1 MKSRPGPS
9 MLMALG
15 LYICYQRQS
24 VQEASRACDVAGK
37 VLCLSISWPGVGVG
51 AGDRCLVSIK
61 FLTTLPLEA
70 SVSDQFRVHCVL
82 EWNKVLIL
90 LSD

>member
-1 MKSRPGPS
+1 

-51 AGDRCLVSIK
+51 AGDRCLASVK
-61 FLTTLPLEA
+61 FLTTLLLEA